1 MFCGIIR
8 VTKKQIKRIKHTRL
22 FYTKMSKDYSKYSTF
37 LTFFSL
43 IGFSTILKRAG
54 IYKKRGLC
62 SVEMF
67 KEHLVSILI
76 GNALDTLMNTF
87 IDYVYALR
95 DKKYQKKGCF
105 DKALN
110 LAKEK
115 ISSWFTQ
122 QIEYVKN
129 YILSIQNELINN
141 ANF

>member
-1 MFCGIIR
+1 MCS
-8 VTKKQIKRIKHTRL
+8 TRFAKIL
-22 FYTKMSKDYSKYSTF
+22 G
-37 LTFFSL
+37 LV
-43 IGFSTILKRAG
+43 GFSTILKRAG

-67 KEHLVSILI
+67 KEYLVSILI

>member
-1 MFCGIIR
+1 M
-8 VTKKQIKRIKHTRL
+8 
-22 FYTKMSKDYSKYSTF
+22 
-37 LTFFSL
+37 
-43 IGFSTILKRAG
+43 
-54 IYKKRGLC
+54 
-62 SVEMF
+62 
-67 KEHLVSILI
+67 KEVDI
-76 GNALDTLMNTF
+76 GNESFADMINNDSYYVDKISFIKSVFKKGVGKVMLITRPRRFGKTLTMNTF

>member
-1 MFCGIIR
+1 
-8 VTKKQIKRIKHTRL
+8 
-22 FYTKMSKDYSKYSTF
+22 
-37 LTFFSL
+37 
-43 IGFSTILKRAG
+43 
-54 IYKKRGLC
+54 
-62 SVEMF
+62 MF

-95 DKKYQKKGCF
+95 DKKYLKKECF